1 MCGWG
6 GHHSAVSCPC
16 SARELVSP
24 LRSRRLKM
32 KNQQNTAR
40 FDHAHTLAACA
51 ALQLLNLAGD
61 FVVSLPVARPF
72 SHCVLDSSLAPPPR
86 LRMAQTYGRKVTTQ
100 RNYNTH
106 HMSLATARA
115 TRRPLGEA
123 MCTKRWV
130 RVPRHICTTIFFH
143 ACMAACGKTCM
154 SIYTCMYAICI

>member
-6 GHHSAVSCPC
+6 GHHSAASCPC

-51 ALQLLNLAGD
+51 ALQLLNLAGV
-61 FVVSLPVARPF
+61 FVIISSCLGMGVV
-72 SHCVLDSSLAPPPR
+72 DSSLAPPPH
-86 LRMAQTYGRKVTTQ
+86 LRMAQTCGRKGATQ
-100 RNYNTH
+100 RHYNTH
-106 HMSLATARA
+106 HMSLAAARA

-123 MCTKRWV
+123 MLTKTAYLCIYV
-130 RVPRHICTTIFFH
+130 RPSCFMH
-143 ACMAACGKTCM
+143 AWLHVGKHV
-154 SIYTCMYAICI
+154 SYYTSVDLCISMHRS